1 MEAHIAQAAED
12 LNGIRKNP
20 CPLLDENVRLVCKA
34 WSGVMLKMELDTHT
48 SSCSQGEKEVLGAC
62 ALKVADIFLTLA
74 DSKRDESY
82 WQRLSLHCVDLVRM
96 LVVCHTI
103 YVEANTIG
111 AVVKTLCEID
121 EMTTEGLWLETIKV
135 QLWTARRE
143 LDDAKYCIG
152 GLKSKSAMKAVI
164 STIENGLSV
173 LQQDAN
179 ALNYMMMKIGEGIV
193 PLTPTI
199 VGDTN
204 VIYTRAITELENMKL
219 EVCRPGISTIDQRE
233 ILRDWVEEKI
243 STLIFLPPHSVPFP
257 KAGEFYTFNY

>member
-103 YVEANTIG
+103 YIEANTIG

-143 LDDAKYCIG
+143 LADAKYCIG

-164 STIENGLSV
+164 SIIENGLSR

-204 VIYTRAITELENMKL
+204 VIYTRAITELENTTL
-219 EVCRPGISTIDQRE
+219 EVCRPGLSPIDQRE